1 MLKSLRSRL
10 LASYLAVISVTLL
23 VVTIILLVVSVRG
36 RATPLV
42 RQLTE
47 LARGVTPEVLRLAA
61 AGQSARQLEAH
72 LLQVAEDNQVRILLI
87 SGADERILFD
97 SAQRW
102 TGRALTEFDVPRSVQ
117 QSLDLTPNAGI
128 YRGVDGQRWVFY
140 SQPVAVLSGLALV
153 FGREEPPVLQLFR
166 ETFLRPLCFGAGL
179 ALALA
184 LLLAYAITRS
194 VARPLQEMATVAEAI
209 GQGKFDQRAPLAGPE
224 EVQRVAANFN
234 RMAQQVQATQTAQR
248 DFVANV
254 SHDLRT
260 PITAIQG
267 WSQALLDGA
276 AADPEAQT
284 QAAQIIHDEAGRLAR
299 MVQQLLELSRL
310 ASGQLRLHR
319 AAVDLSALLQEVV
332 AAHQLAAEN
341 RGVLLRVEAAVL
353 PPLSA
358 DRDRLAQV
366 LSNLVDNGLR
376 HTPPDGQVVLRARR
390 EGDWAVLE
398 VADTGSGIPPAE
410 QGRIFERFYQVD
422 KSRARQDEHSGAGLG
437 LAIAREL
444 VEAHGGT
451 IQVTSQ
457 LGQGSVFTIRLP
469 AV

>member
-23 VVTIILLVVSVRG
+23 VVTVILLVVSVRG

-102 TGRALTEFDVPRSVQ
+102 TGRSLAEFDVPRSVQ
-117 QSLDLTPNAGI
+117 RSLDLTPNAGI
-128 YRGVDGQRWVFY
+128 YRAADGQRWVFY
-140 SQPVAVLSGLALV
+140 AQPVTVLSGLALV

-209 GQGKFDQRAPLAGPE
+209 GQGKYDQRAPVAGPE
-224 EVQRVAANFN
+224 EVQRVATNFN

-284 QAAQIIHDEAGRLAR
+284 QAAQIIHDEAGRLGR

-310 ASGQLRLHR
+310 SSGQLRLNR
-319 AAVDLSALLQEVV
+319 TPVDLSALLQEV
-332 AAHQLAAEN
+332 AAGQQ
-341 RGVLLRVEAAVL
+341 VEAESRAITLQVEATPL
-353 PPLSA
+353 PPVSA

-366 LSNLVDNGLR
+366 LGNLVDNALR
-376 HTPPDGQVVLRARR
+376 HTPAGGQVILQGRQ
-390 EGDWAVLE
+390 EGSWAVLA
-398 VADTGSGIPPAE
+398 VADTGRGIPAE
-410 QGRIFERFYQVD
+410 EQARIFERFYQVE
-422 KSRARQDEHSGAGLG
+422 KSRARRDQHSGAGLG

-457 LGQGSVFTIRLP
+457 VDQGSVFTIRLP
-469 AV
+469 MA